1 MSTPS
6 LSGRPWRRA
15 QAAVFA
21 TETHCWLCGEHVEQT
36 LPPNHDRA
44 RSVDHIT
51 PLALGGAPYERSNLR
66 LAHRRCNLLRGAGE
80 PTRTNPRSVA
90 W

>member
-21 TETHCWLCGEHVEQT
+21 TETHCWLCGQHVEQT

-51 PLALGGAPYERSNLR
+51 PLAEGGAKYD
-66 LAHRRCNLLRGAGE
+66 HRNFMALCHDHHTEKTTADALRGK
-80 PTRTNPRSVA
+80 TRSR
-90 W
+90 